1 MPAFGPVEEN
11 QAQVPPIEER
21 YKVYGLADGIK
32 ASVSCMAEFSLIE
45 EAARL
50 FELSSGNLLHRD
62 TVRGKCKVLALGRWK
77 NTLQQED
84 IGQPHFRLSDRLSM
98 VGVELLASWQ
108 QTRKVNNDELI
119 ARVKSTIGSWKSGK
133 FMPLVC

>member
-1 MPAFGPVEEN
+1 MGWFTIGIDPLLLLLDRKLQGIPICSLPAFGPVEEN

-21 YKVYGLADGIK
+21 YKVYGLADDIKLK

-45 EAARL
+45 EATRL

-77 NTLQQED
+77 NT
-84 IGQPHFRLSDRLSM
+84 
-98 VGVELLASWQ
+98 
-108 QTRKVNNDELI
+108 
-119 ARVKSTIGSWKSGK
+119 
-133 FMPLVC
+133 